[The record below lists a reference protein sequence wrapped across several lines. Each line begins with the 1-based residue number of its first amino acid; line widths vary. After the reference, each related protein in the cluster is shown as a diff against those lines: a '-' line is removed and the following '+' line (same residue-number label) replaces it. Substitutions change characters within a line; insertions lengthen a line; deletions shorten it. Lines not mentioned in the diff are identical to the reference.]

1 MRGRTDPATLHDIHP
16 SVNEAALPIRI
27 LMALAILLN
36 TLDLL
41 ATSVGILRF
50 GNAEGNPL
58 LAALIE
64 RSWLAFMLVKG
75 VGIPL
80 LLAFLL
86 TMHRRA
92 PRLVLVGMGVVVVAL
107 TVALGMWG
115 VWYGGMLASAG
126 PTPL

>member
-1 MRGRTDPATLHDIHP
+1 M
-16 SVNEAALPIRI
+16 PIRI

-36 TLDLL
+36 TLDLI
-41 ATSVGILRF
+41 ATSFGILRF

-58 LAALIE
+58 LAALME

-80 LLAFLL
+80 LLAFLVV
-86 TMHRRA
+86 MHRHA
-92 PRLVLVGMGVVVVAL
+92 PRLVLIGLAAVVVAL
-107 TVALGMWG
+107 SVALGLWG

-126 PTPL
+126 PPPM